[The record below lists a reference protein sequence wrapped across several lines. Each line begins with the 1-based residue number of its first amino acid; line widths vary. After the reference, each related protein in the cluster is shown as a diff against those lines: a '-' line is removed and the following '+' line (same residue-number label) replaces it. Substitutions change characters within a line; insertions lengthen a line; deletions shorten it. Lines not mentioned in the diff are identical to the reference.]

1 VNIEEEIGKHRRM
14 VLVRTR
20 GQPVLQCRVGTED
33 MLDDDLVEN
42 ALAVLS
48 RVAGKLKRGLRNIES
63 VYLKTTMGAS
73 VKVKV

>member
-1 VNIEEEIGKHRRM
+1 M
-14 VLVRTR
+14 S
-20 GQPVLQCRVGTED
+20 
-33 MLDDDLVEN
+33 DDDLVEN
-42 ALAVLS
+42 AQAVLS